1 MVLCKHVLIKAALL
15 KHHHMPS
22 TAANRATTHSS
33 RKRPITCLQK
43 QAYATAAHTAYQ
55 PCTSCKGRCI
65 NAALWQQH
73 QHQQNCQHH
82 QLTLPTPGT
91 DRWDAI
97 CYHAHLLQHL
107 HVFDTHVCCFA
118 SAAGR
123 GVLLSRSTQ
132 CHASMLKP
140 QPPYS
145 RFGVQGFL
153 YPSTLKPPYR
163 AHSCKRHPTPSKPP
177 QKHTAAPKRDLMLL
191 YGCVAACCCCSASGL

>member
-1 MVLCKHVLIKAALL
+1 
-15 KHHHMPS
+15 MPS

-145 RFGVQGFL
+145 RVWGTGFPIPFNPKASL
-153 YPSTLKPPYR
+153 QSTQLHLKDILRPLSPR
-163 AHSCKRHPTPSKPP
+163 KNTQLHPKEISCSV
-177 QKHTAAPKRDLMLL
+177 